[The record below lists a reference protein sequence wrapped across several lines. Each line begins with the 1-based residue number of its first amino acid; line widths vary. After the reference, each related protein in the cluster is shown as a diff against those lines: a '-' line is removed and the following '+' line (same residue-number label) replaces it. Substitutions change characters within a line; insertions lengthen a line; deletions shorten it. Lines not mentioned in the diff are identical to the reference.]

1 MSNNWIPISIQNES
15 HVETRMFVTLELIVT
30 VWWVIMSALGSHVY
44 LWRKR
49 HPRLDQIH
57 VYTVAHGLDVSL
69 QLVLSR
75 HPSSPFNIMIFWIQR
90 HRGGYSLW
98 QPLPSHVHLWRNSH
112 PEVAQIHAL
121 THSGIFDCFY
131 TALVFSTSAKSF
143 NHKDTAYLC
152 PLHVLFVNRYHPMI
166 ICDPTGN
173 RKSLKSKFIRS
184 VATGDRKSFKYKF
197 THSTYILSDNDCH
210 TMCFCAEIGT
220 TKSLE
225 FTVL

>member
-1 MSNNWIPISIQNES
+1 MSNKWIPISIQNES

-30 VWWVIMSALGSHVY
+30 VWWVIMSALGSHVAN
-44 LWRKR
+44 
-49 HPRLDQIH
+49 
-57 VYTVAHGLDVSL
+57 T
-69 QLVLSR
+69 
-75 HPSSPFNIMIFWIQR
+75 
-90 HRGGYSLW
+90 YSLW
-98 QPLPSHVHLWRNSH
+98 QPLPCHVHLWRNSH
-112 PEVAQIHAL
+112 PEVAQIHTEWHIWL
-121 THSGIFDCFY
+121 LLYSSWVLNFRTQSGIFDCFY
-131 TALVFSTSAKSF
+131 TALEFSTSAKSF

-152 PLHVLFVNRYHPMI
+152 PLHVLFVNRYHPML